1 LDLPVSGFTL
11 GTGFNSKLGFR
22 VALID
27 SKAIKSYWSA
37 TRHPGPC
44 LLFLA
49 PLLLAY
55 EIGVFKL
62 GGSQPYMLRNG
73 ADTWTRAGLAALSIR
88 HPAAAPILVAAAL
101 GIWFWLRRDTTPEET
116 PAVCLGMA
124 VEAIGAALG
133 LWAVSRG
140 FAPLLGWL
148 GVTVSTPPLLST
160 AAYGQVVTYIGAG
173 VYEEIMFRVAL
184 FGGLCLLLR
193 AIGIKPIMATL
204 SAAVVGAILFA
215 AAHHIGA
222 HGEPVDTYNFLFRVL
237 AGLYFTVIY
246 QFRGFGVAV
255 GAHTCYDV
263 VVGIAM

>member
-1 LDLPVSGFTL
+1 
-11 GTGFNSKLGFR
+11 

-44 LLFLA
+44 LLLLA

-62 GGSQPYMLRNG
+62 GGAQPHELRNG
-73 ADTWTRAGLAALSIR
+73 ADTWTRTGLAALSVR
-88 HPAAAPILVAAAL
+88 HPAAAPLLIAGILA
-101 GIWFWLRRDTTPEET
+101 IWFWRRRDTTPEDT
-116 PAVCLGMA
+116 PAVALGMA
-124 VEAIGAALG
+124 LESIAAALG

-148 GVTVSTPPLLST
+148 GITVATPALNL
-160 AAYGQVVTYIGAG
+160 AAYSQVVTYIGAG
-173 VYEEIMFRVAL
+173 VYEEILFRVML

-193 AIGIKPIMATL
+193 AIGISPIVSHL
-204 SAAVVGAILFA
+204 SAAVVASLMFA
-215 AAHHIGA
+215 AAHHVGP
-222 HGEPVDTYNFLFRVL
+222 HGEPVDSYNFLFRAL
-237 AGLYFTVIY
+237 AGLYFTALY
-246 QFRGFGVAV
+246 YFRGFGIAV

-263 VVGIAM
+263 VVGIPM